1 MSEQMGWEGQSG
13 VVLGTPFRL
22 TKQLVWLFSAATERD
37 PEMTNC
43 GGEEGT
49 PVTLRPGHQVGRGQQ
64 PLGCHPPLL
73 SGSVCKGVP

>member
-1 MSEQMGWEGQSG
+1 MGWEGQSG

-43 GGEEGT
+43 GG
-49 PVTLRPGHQVGRGQQ
+49 GRGD
-64 PLGCHPPLL
+64 PSDSSARTPGRERAAA
-73 SGSVCKGVP
+73 S